1 MTNKK
6 YVVILRH
13 GPTHSNESIN
23 YNSFV
28 KFISDFPYKAGHF
41 FLVTI

>member
-13 GPTHSNESIN
+13 GPTYSNESIN

-28 KFISDFPYKAGHF
+28 KFTSDMVVYLNNYLGISS
-41 FLVTI
+41 